1 MADIVQDF
9 MQRLAQLAPEVPAQ
23 TLQRREVG
31 IRQDWGGTE
40 PYVAKR
46 PSVKV
51 KAVKLGEAMQSRQ
64 PLSTCFT
71 VAGVSRS
78 TGYRLLR
85 MR

>member
-23 TLQRREVG
+23 TLQRLEVG

-46 PSVKV
+46 SSPKV
-51 KAVKLGEAMQSRQ
+51 KAAKLGEAMQSRQ
-64 PLSTCFT
+64 PLAKCFEA
-71 VAGVSRS
+71 AGVSRR
-78 TGYRLLR
+78 TGYRLLLLR
-85 MR
+85 